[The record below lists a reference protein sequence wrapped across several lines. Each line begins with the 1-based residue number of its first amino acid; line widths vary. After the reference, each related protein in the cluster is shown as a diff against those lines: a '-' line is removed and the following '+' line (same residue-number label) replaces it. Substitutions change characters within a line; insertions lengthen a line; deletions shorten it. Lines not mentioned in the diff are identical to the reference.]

1 MILYSSCNFE
11 HCVETGMSSKK
22 WLHFWV
28 KIPKL
33 TIFDQ
38 TVMKNKN
45 LEVHNQTM
53 GCPKHINGI
62 VCNFK
67 QNK

>member
-28 KIPKL
+28 KIPK
-33 TIFDQ
+33 IDDFRS
-38 TVMKNKN
+38 NRH
-45 LEVHNQTM
+45 E
-53 GCPKHINGI
+53 
-62 VCNFK
+62 K
-67 QNK
+67 QKFGSTQSNYGLS